1 MVNQLNRK
9 VSLNKETK
17 SPTGPVGL
25 DLVPD
30 SHPSKRPQIDEI
42 IGLLANAYEN
52 QRARQV
58 LEWDRLSR
66 QNLSDIT
73 QRAFQ

>member
-9 VSLNKETK
+9 VSLNTDI
-17 SPTGPVGL
+17 SLAAPAL

-30 SHPSKRPQIDEI
+30 SHPSKRSHHIDEI
-42 IGLLANAYEN
+42 IRSLANSHEN
-52 QRARQV
+52 KRARQV

-66 QNLSDIT
+66 QNLGDVSH
-73 QRAFQ
+73 RAFS

>member
-9 VSLNKETK
+9 VSLHKESN
-17 SPTGPVGL
+17 SPLGPAAL

-30 SHPSKRPQIDEI
+30 SHSSKRSQIDEI

-52 QRARQV
+52 KRARQV

-66 QNLSDIT
+66 QNLADVSR
-73 QRAFQ
+73 RAF